1 MIVTLVGVQEMDF
14 RSQDGNQIQGVKL
27 HVIYPSSTGIV
38 GRKADAKFLS
48 AARLDELGLTA
59 KDFCGQIDSDIDIS
73 TDFNGKVI
81 DVSFAAKK

>member
-1 MIVTLVGVQEMDF
+1 MIVTLVGVQELDF
-14 RSQDGNQIQGVKL
+14 TSNDGSQIQGVKL
-27 HVIYPSSTGIV
+27 HVIYPSSNMV

-48 AARLDELGLTA
+48 AARLDELGFTA

-81 DVSFAAKK
+81 DVVFAK